1 MANITRSALDA
12 LSSTNFP
19 DNTSQLISPAD
30 LRGWLESGV
39 DSFLTQKDVN
49 TLENALYEA
58 EGSALAASA
67 SVNLSTATG
76 NYLHIT
82 GAFNGINSFGTCPA
96 GARFILVFDGFGV
109 IKLAVLSL

>member
-67 SVNLSTATG
+67 VAQT
-76 NYLHIT
+76 
-82 GAFNGINSFGTCPA
+82 
-96 GARFILVFDGFGV
+96 
-109 IKLAVLSL
+109 SLLLPETVPCL